1 MQAVCTYGRE
11 NFESWGR
18 KKRDVSK
25 RSVESEL
32 DTAMSLS
39 REIIVLDFGDEAT
52 SPYESDTPQPA
63 NSEYRTF
70 LQQLCFPVPLFI
82 HLFLSVHIYEHIGLQ
97 IQTPLNQTKLD
108 RNLF

>member
-1 MQAVCTYGRE
+1 MCTYGRE

-25 RSVESEL
+25 RAVDNSV

-52 SPYESDTPQPA
+52 SPYDFDKPRGPPEGGNRKILIIIIFVPQKYFEIL
-63 NSEYRTF
+63 NYHITSQYKNI
-70 LQQLCFPVPLFI
+70 FP
-82 HLFLSVHIYEHIGLQ
+82 Q
-97 IQTPLNQTKLD
+97 
-108 RNLF
+108 

>member
-1 MQAVCTYGRE
+1 MCTYGRE

-25 RSVESEL
+25 RAVDNSV

-52 SPYESDTPQPA
+52 SPYDFDKPRGPPAGGNCKFFLKIILEYFTGMSSLSD
-63 NSEYRTF
+63 R
-70 LQQLCFPVPLFI
+70 LQSGCRELAWDQ
-82 HLFLSVHIYEHIGLQ
+82 
-97 IQTPLNQTKLD
+97 
-108 RNLF
+108 